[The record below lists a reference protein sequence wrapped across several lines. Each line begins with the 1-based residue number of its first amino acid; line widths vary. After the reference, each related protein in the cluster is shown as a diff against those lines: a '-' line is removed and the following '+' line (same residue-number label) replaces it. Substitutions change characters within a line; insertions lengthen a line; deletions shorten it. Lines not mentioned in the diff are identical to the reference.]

1 MNLNHFRKQICSNP
15 DVFLILLS
23 CENLLFIVFK
33 IFILP
38 KADGLALCITFLCIF
53 HDVFVLIMLQANLHY
68 VPFLN
73 LLYYIYQKAKI
84 YLFFHACCITKQII
98 FKNFCLDIST
108 AFEPI
113 HNMDE
118 GWGGGVKIFLYIY
131 K

>member
-68 VPFLN
+68 VPIFKFT
-73 LLYYIYQKAKI
+73 LLYLSKAKI
-84 YLFFHACCITKQII
+84 YLFFHACCITKHII
-98 FKNFCLDIST
+98 FKNFCLNIST
-108 AFEPI
+108 AIDPSI
-113 HNMDE
+113 IYMRV
-118 GWGGGVKIFLYIY
+118 GGVKIFLYIY